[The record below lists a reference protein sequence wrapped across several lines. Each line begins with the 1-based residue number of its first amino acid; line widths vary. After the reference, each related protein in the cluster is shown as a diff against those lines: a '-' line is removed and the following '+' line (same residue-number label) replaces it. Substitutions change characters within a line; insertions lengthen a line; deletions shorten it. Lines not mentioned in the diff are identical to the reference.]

1 MLGYTS
7 AAWFRYAFFPL
18 MPDHAWNWTTCEVL
32 PSRLGAESALIE
44 RLLEELARSGWSD
57 RDQFG
62 IRLAVE
68 EALVNAIK
76 HGNQLQPDKQV
87 RVQCKLSNERF
98 WIDITDQGS
107 GFNPQSLPDPTAPEN
122 LDRPSGRGVLLMQS
136 FMSHVEF
143 NDIGNRVIMEKI
155 KDAPPLSPCP

>member
-1 MLGYTS
+1 
-7 AAWFRYAFFPL
+7 
-18 MPDHAWNWTTCEVL
+18 MPEHAWNWTTREVL
-32 PSRLGAESALIE
+32 PSRLGAECPFIE
-44 RLLEELARSGWSD
+44 RLLEELARMGWSD

-76 HGNQLQPDKQV
+76 HGNQLHPDKQV
-87 RVQCKLSNERF
+87 RVECKLSREKF

-107 GFNPQSLPDPTAPEN
+107 GFNPHALPDPTAPEN

-136 FMSHVEF
+136 FMSHIEY
-143 NDIGNRVIMEKI
+143 NAIGNRVTMEKT
-155 KDAPPLSPCP
+155 KDAPPHPPCS